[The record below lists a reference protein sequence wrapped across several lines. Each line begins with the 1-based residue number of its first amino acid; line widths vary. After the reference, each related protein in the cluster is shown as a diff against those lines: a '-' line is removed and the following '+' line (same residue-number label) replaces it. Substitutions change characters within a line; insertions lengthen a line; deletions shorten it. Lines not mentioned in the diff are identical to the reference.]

1 MHSPGFA
8 SQFVAVQL
16 HPNAPP
22 TLERP
27 KKGVAQ
33 KVLNIR
39 PATAKKTGARIGRPR
54 KYSANGTPVN
64 KLKSKHKPTGKGL
77 EHLSAGSLGLEDVFD
92 IPNNGPG
99 MLGGDTEAPG
109 SEDDEVVL
117 SEEAEFEAGTSS
129 EDESYH
135 ESDEV
140 EIEDP
145 IPAAASSKKKEKE
158 KAEPE
163 EYENPQKRGWKTR
176 YANMAK
182 RKRGF

>member
-1 MHSPGFA
+1 M
-8 SQFVAVQL
+8 AVQL

-33 KVLNIR
+33 KVSDLR

-54 KYSANGTPVN
+54 KYSPNGTPI
-64 KLKSKHKPTGKGL
+64 KRLKVKHKSHSKGL
-77 EHLSAGSLGLEDVFD
+77 ELLSAGSLGLENLFD
-92 IPNNGPG
+92 MPDDRAELI
-99 MLGGDTEAPG
+99 GGDAEVPG
-109 SEDDEVVL
+109 SEEDEVTL
-117 SEEAEFEAGTSS
+117 SEEAEFKVGTSS

-140 EIEDP
+140 EIEDS
-145 IPAAASSKKKEKE
+145 IPALASSSKKKEKE
-158 KAEPE
+158 MEKAEP

-176 YANMAK
+176 YANMLK
-182 RKRGF
+182 RKRGL